1 MNGKEFLDSLK
12 KGNRLYGTTI
22 ISSAPQ
28 WPSVVKAAGVDFI
41 FVDVEHIPIDRVTL
55 SQMCNLYKA
64 NGLPPLVRI
73 PAPDPFE
80 VCKVLD
86 GGAAGILA
94 PYIESAEQV
103 RELVGAA
110 KFRPL
115 KGKRLEKVLREEDV
129 LEGELK
135 DYLQNRNKDNFFMIN
150 IESMPGYENLDDILA
165 VSGLDGIIIGPHDL
179 SVSLGMPEQYDQP
192 RFEEIV
198 GDIIRRVRG
207 KGLAAGIHFS
217 EGPELQIRWAKEGAN
232 IILHSSDITLFQQRL
247 TADIGAIRSAMGE
260 EVKTIKKERDLQI

>member
-1 MNGKEFLDSLK
+1 MNGKEILDSLK
-12 KGNRLYGTTI
+12 KGKRLYGTAI
-22 ISSAPQ
+22 LSPSPK
-28 WPSVVKAAGVDFI
+28 WPSAVKAAGVDFVFI
-41 FVDVEHIPIDRVTL
+41 DTEHIPIDRATL
-55 SQMCNLYKA
+55 AQMCNLYKA

-73 PAPDPFE
+73 TAPDPFE

-115 KGKRLEKVLREEDV
+115 KGKRLERVLKDEDV
-129 LEGELK
+129 LEPTLK
-135 DYLQNRNKDNFFMIN
+135 DYLQDWNKDNFFMIN

-165 VSGLDGIIIGPHDL
+165 VPGLDGVIIGPHDL
-179 SVSLGMPEQYDQP
+179 SVNLGLPEQYDQP
-192 RFEEIV
+192 RFKEIV
-198 GDIIRRVRG
+198 GDIMHRVRG
-207 KGLAAGIHFS
+207 KGLAVGIHFS
-217 EGPELQIRWAKEGAN
+217 EEPELQVHWAREGAN

-247 TADIGAIRSAMGE
+247 KADIGVIRAALGE
-260 EVKTIKKERDLQI
+260 EVEIAKKEKDITI